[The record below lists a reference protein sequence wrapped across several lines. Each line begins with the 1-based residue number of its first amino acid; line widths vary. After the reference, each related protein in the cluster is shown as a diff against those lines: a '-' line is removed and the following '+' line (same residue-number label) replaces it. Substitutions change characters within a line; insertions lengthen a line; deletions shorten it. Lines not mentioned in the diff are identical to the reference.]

1 MVQPAARRPLDTHT
15 GAPYTAQF
23 KRRAPCRGL
32 AGGETHQD
40 KPCGALNA
48 GQGRGVLRLKISLS
62 RLRQGLSNLQGTPA
76 PHYIFTHRPSNSGA
90 LR

>member
-23 KRRAPCRGL
+23 KRRAPCHGL

-48 GQGRGVLRLKISLS
+48 GQGWGVPEA
-62 RLRQGLSNLQGTPA
+62 GLPSSKSPSPFIHFLQNA
-76 PHYIFTHRPSNSGA
+76 RASGSCPVTQV
-90 LR
+90 